1 MKARILL
8 TVSAALLF
16 TIVFHSC
23 KKESSSANTDFT
35 TEASVQSDDQSRFSG
50 EVDAANNDANAAL
63 ETYTNLTGRNE
74 SVQICNATV
83 VVDSASNPRTITITY
98 NGTGCVGNTT
108 RTGSIVI
115 SIPQGTHWRD
125 AGATISVTYNA
136 LKITRISDNK
146 SITINGSHTLTN
158 VTGGLMINLPVLG
171 TIKHSI
177 TSNNMSVTFDNGTQ
191 RTWQVAKE
199 RTFTYANG
207 LVISTR
213 GTHTDGAV
221 TGIAEWGTTRN
232 GRAFTT
238 RTAEP
243 LVVRQ
248 DCLFRL
254 TSGKVV
260 HTVGTAFT
268 ATTAFGLDAQGNPV
282 SCPVGSYYMKVE
294 WTGPNGTTHTA
305 LYPY

>member
-8 TVSAALLF
+8 TAAAIFSF
-16 TIVFHSC
+16 TIIFHSC
-23 KKESSSANTDFT
+23 KKESSSGNTDFT

-50 EVDAANNDANAAL
+50 EIDAANNDANAAL
-63 ETYTNLTGRNE
+63 ESSTLTGRNTN
-74 SVQICNATV
+74 VQICNATV

-98 NGTGCVGNTT
+98 TGAGCVGNTT

-125 AGATISVTYNA
+125 AGAAITVTYNA
-136 LKITRISDNK
+136 LKITRLSDNK

-158 VTGGLMINLPVLG
+158 VTGGLLINLPALG

-177 TSNNMSVTFDNGTQ
+177 TSSNMSVTFDNGTQ
-191 RTWQVAKE
+191 RTWQVSKE

-207 LVISTR
+207 VVISTR
-213 GTHTDGAV
+213 GTHTDGNV
-221 TGIAEWGTTRN
+221 TGIAEWGTTRE
-232 GRAFTT
+232 GRPFTT

-248 DCLFRL
+248 DCLMRL

-260 HTVGTAFT
+260 HTVGALFT
-268 ATTAFGLDAQGNPV
+268 ATTTFGLDAQGNPV

>member
-8 TVSAALLF
+8 TAAAIFSF
-16 TIVFHSC
+16 TIIFHSC
-23 KKESSSANTDFT
+23 KKESSSGNTDFT
-35 TEASVQSDDQSRFSG
+35 TEASVQSDDQSRVSG
-50 EVDAANNDANAAL
+50 EIDAANNDANAAL
-63 ETYTNLTGRNE
+63 ESYASFTGRNTN
-74 SVQICNATV
+74 VQICNATV

-98 NGTGCVGNTT
+98 TGAGCVGNTT

-115 SIPQGTHWRD
+115 SIPAGTHWRD
-125 AGATISVTYNA
+125 AGAAITVTYNA
-136 LKITRISDNK
+136 LKITRLSDNK
-146 SITINGSHTLTN
+146 SITFNGSHTLTN
-158 VTGGLMINLPVLG
+158 VTGGLLVNLPALG

-177 TSNNMSVTFDNGTQ
+177 TSSNMSVTFDNGTQ
-191 RTWQVAKE
+191 RTWQIAKE

-207 LVISTR
+207 VVISTR
-213 GTHTDGAV
+213 GTHTEGNV

-248 DCLFRL
+248 DCLMRL

-268 ATTAFGLDAQGNPV
+268 ATTTFGLDAQGNPV